1 MVAEL
6 SERQRRAIVRNTPL
20 GRFGTIDEI
29 ADTVLFLLSPAAAFM
44 TGQTIVIDGGLT
56 C

>member
-1 MVAEL
+1 MVGGL

-20 GRFGTIDEI
+20 RRLGTVDEI
-29 ADTVLFLLSPAAAFM
+29 AEVVLFLLCPAASFM
-44 TGQTIVIDGGLT
+44 TGQTIVLDGGLT